1 MSTTRSPPSR
11 ASSRSRPSSRSC
23 SSAARS
29 CTRSCPATPQ
39 GRSNYRLAAIRP
51 AQIGLDDD
59 NVTAFVD
66 RIAEESGE
74 FLQIVNYNLRDSQYA
89 IAGTVRGLEV
99 LEEDITRRRE
109 EFGGKA
115 AYILVPGIDVP
126 FHSTVLRDG
135 VPDFRDRLTELLPT
149 TIDPAILAGRYVPN
163 LVPKPF
169 SLDRAFLQEIADLVP
184 SEPLNAV
191 LADFATWSA
200 KPGELCRVVLIELLA
215 WQFASP
221 VRWIETQDLL
231 FCRDGVSV
239 SSASS
244 RSVSV
249 RPPRWPTSRRRRSSC
264 RVASADPSRCS
275 TSSATAPRSSRPTRR
290 SSSRRTRT
298 SLPRRP
304 RA

>member
-1 MSTTRSPPSR
+1 M
-11 ASSRSRPSSRSC
+11 
-23 SSAARS
+23 
-29 CTRSCPATPQ
+29 
-39 GRSNYRLAAIRP
+39 
-51 AQIGLDDD
+51 
-59 NVTAFVD
+59 
-66 RIAEESGE
+66 
-74 FLQIVNYNLRDSQYA
+74 
-89 IAGTVRGLEV
+89 RGLEV

-135 VPDFRDRLTELLPT
+135 VPDFRDRLTELLPA
-149 TIDPAILAGRYVPN
+149 TIDPEILAGRYVPN

-221 VRWIETQDLL
+221 VRWIETQDLFFRPETEGGL
-231 FCRDGVSV
+231 GVERFIEIGVGQAPTVANLASSTLKLPGRFGGPVEVLNFERDSAAVFSTDEEIV
-239 SSASS
+239 VDDEAEEIAPTEASSA
-244 RSVSV
+244 
-249 RPPRWPTSRRRRSSC
+249 P
-264 RVASADPSRCS
+264 AA
-275 TSSATAPRSSRPTRR
+275 AAAP
-290 SSSRRTRT
+290 
-298 SLPRRP
+298 LPLRRP
-304 RA
+304 RAVRARPT